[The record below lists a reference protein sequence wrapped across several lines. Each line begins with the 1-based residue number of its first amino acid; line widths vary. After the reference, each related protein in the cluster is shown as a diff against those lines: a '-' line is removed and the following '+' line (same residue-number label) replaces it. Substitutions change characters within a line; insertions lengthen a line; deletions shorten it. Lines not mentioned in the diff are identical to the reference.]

1 MFPKLLFS
9 NKGTMGTIRIQYKN
23 QLNSFLSEKANSIV
37 CWVINQ
43 KLSFQKTYCYK
54 SWRWMGFRIHN
65 LQLWWS
71 SQRIPD
77 QLMLSI
83 VRLLHR
89 NIEVRFKSKQT
100 TQQINKQIISR
111 KFYHIKLSVN
121 QAVTINL
128 FSANPIKWS
137 NTLKQ
142 LVSKLAR
149 ADK

>member
-23 QLNSFLSEKANSIV
+23 QLVSFLSEKANSIV

-65 LQLWWS
+65 LQFWWS

-100 TQQINKQIISR
+100 TQRINKQIISR

-137 NTLKQ
+137 NTLKK

>member
-9 NKGTMGTIRIQYKN
+9 NKGEWQYKN
-23 QLNSFLSEKANSIV
+23 QLVSFLSEKANSII

-65 LQLWWS
+65 LQFWWS

-83 VRLLHR
+83 VRLLHQ
-89 NIEVRFKSKQT
+89 NVEVRKGFKSKQT
-100 TQQINKQIISR
+100 TQRINKQFPENSTIQN
-111 KFYHIKLSVN
+111 FLYN

-128 FSANPIKWS
+128 FSTNPTKWS